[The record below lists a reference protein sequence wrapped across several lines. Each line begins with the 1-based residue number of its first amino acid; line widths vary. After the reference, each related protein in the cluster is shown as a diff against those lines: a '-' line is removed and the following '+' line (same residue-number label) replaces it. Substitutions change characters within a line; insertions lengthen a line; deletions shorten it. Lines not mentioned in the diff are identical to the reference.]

1 MTKKNCS
8 LTLNL
13 QKRGTKSEVRGK
25 TKKRNEEWQTGRKR
39 EWEKG
44 WERMMTPLSTSSVVR
59 GRDSAPTSHME
70 DHPQATHTHTQWQKI
85 PVPVLARLCLFV
97 STPINSALEAP
108 HHMLPVLNSWAAGL
122 LAAVVWSNFQS
133 VPPQRKRSLTPAT
146 RHQQPSPRRRSFT
159 GNPIWG
165 QLVLPTPRRSW
176 SVGLRWDVS
185 VCGCW
190 FPL

>member
-1 MTKKNCS
+1 MTKKLFPNPKS
-8 LTLNL
+8 A
-13 QKRGTKSEVRGK
+13 KRGTKSEVRGK
-25 TKKRNEEWQTGRKR
+25 TKKEWRMTDRKKKRVGERVRENDDSSLHILCGQGPWLCSHLPHGRSSTG
-39 EWEKG
+39 
-44 WERMMTPLSTSSVVR
+44 
-59 GRDSAPTSHME
+59 
-70 DHPQATHTHTQWQKI
+70 HTHTQWQKI

-146 RHQQPSPRRRSFT
+146 QHQQPSPRCRSFT

-165 QLVLPTPRRSW
+165 QLVLPTPRRSC
-176 SVGLRWDVS
+176 SISLRWDVS

>member
-1 MTKKNCS
+1 MKND
-8 LTLNL
+8 
-13 QKRGTKSEVRGK
+13 RR
-25 TKKRNEEWQTGRKR
+25 EEKESGRKGER
-39 EWEKG
+39 EW
-44 WERMMTPLSTSSVVR
+44 WLLSPHPLWSGAVTLLPP
-59 GRDSAPTSHME
+59 PTWKIIHR
-70 DHPQATHTHTQWQKI
+70 PHTHTQWQKI